1 MWGDLVAMREDCKHY
16 QSRTYP
22 SGEVARFCRIDL
34 APEAPW
40 RCPEDCPGYE
50 KRLGNTGF
58 ERGSLVEPALE
69 EEPTVNGESEGDVA
83 ELLDEAENIV
93 NSVAPDALEEVRK
106 ENERKERHSSK
117 KSGFFDNLGKRFR
130 RKS

>member
-1 MWGDLVAMREDCKHY
+1 MREDCKHY

-40 RCPEDCPGYE
+40 RCPDNCPGYT
-50 KRLGNTGF
+50 KRLGDTGF
-58 ERGSLVEPALE
+58 ERGSLVEPVLE
-69 EEPTVNGESEGDVA
+69 EEPPLNGGSEGDVA

-93 NSVAPDALEEVRK
+93 NSVVPDALEEVRK
-106 ENERKERHSSK
+106 ENEHKDGRFSK
-117 KSGFFDNLGKRFR
+117 KGGFFDNFGKRFR
-130 RKS
+130 HKS